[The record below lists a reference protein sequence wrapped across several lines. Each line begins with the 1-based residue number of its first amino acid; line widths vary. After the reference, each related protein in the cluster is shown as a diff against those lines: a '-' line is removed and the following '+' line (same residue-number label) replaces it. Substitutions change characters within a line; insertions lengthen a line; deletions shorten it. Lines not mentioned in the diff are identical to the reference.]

1 MTKFFCQ
8 DVTKIEEDLYS
19 SECIYPG
26 ISDAFPEASIH
37 PTGLAMDV
45 MPDSGIAVIGM
56 KEAHIEDERL
66 YLTTCRDEKFS
77 VKLLCREHL
86 QLSATST
93 KLPLRH
99 PSDHLQDC
107 AVLQI
112 TETERWPTLHTYS
125 TYSAVC
131 VGLLLSKCL
140 KMFKMYYIKVVHN
153 YDQIFPP

>member
-1 MTKFFCQ
+1 MTKIQ
-8 DVTKIEEDLYS
+8 KDLYS

-26 ISDAFPEASIH
+26 ISDAFPEARIH

-45 MPDSGIAVIGM
+45 MPDSGIHVAAIGM

-86 QLSATST
+86 QLSTTST

-99 PSDHLQDC
+99 PSDHLIDC

-112 TETERWPTLHTYS
+112 VETQHWPMLHTYS
-125 TYSAVC
+125 PYSAVC

-140 KMFKMYYIKVVHN
+140 KMFKMYHIKLKLVHSV
-153 YDQIFPP
+153 DC